1 MRYTSSFR
9 GFSKII
15 PKKEKKKKEKKK
27 RVLQYP
33 FMSTRLLA
41 DKDRVITR
49 SCCMFL
55 FSAAELLVALL
66 ITLFVIYGIIY

>member
-15 PKKEKKKKEKKK
+15 PKKEKKKKK

-49 SCCMFL
+49 SCCLFL

>member
-27 RVLQYP
+27 RILYLCNSIKSSV
-33 FMSTRLLA
+33 
-41 DKDRVITR
+41 
-49 SCCMFL
+49 
-55 FSAAELLVALL
+55 E
-66 ITLFVIYGIIY
+66 